1 MHLKKIIQVLKNIQ
15 YNDLP
20 IVNKHPL
27 SDQTNPYT
35 GVED

>member
-1 MHLKKIIQVLKNIQ
+1 MYLKKIIQVSKNIQ
-15 YNDLP
+15 YNDSP

-27 SDQTNPYT
+27 SDQTNLYT